1 MSRMGSVIT
10 AQWVNTVRNQSR
22 TMYLN
27 VILCLLW
34 QIRFKK
40 NKYFSQEAIVFCNMS
55 PERVNPS
62 LMLIPEKSFVTLEG
76 QWNEWSDA
84 QQLGKC

>member
-1 MSRMGSVIT
+1 
-10 AQWVNTVRNQSR
+10 
-22 TMYLN
+22 
-27 VILCLLW
+27 
-34 QIRFKK
+34 
-40 NKYFSQEAIVFCNMS
+40 MS

-84 QQLGKC
+84 